1 MVPDPVLFRIGPLT
15 VYWYGVLIV
24 SGAML
29 AAQLASWLSR
39 RNGHNPE
46 IAWNMLLVLLLAGIL
61 GGRIYH
67 ILSSWDYYRLNPG
80 EMFGVQMSGFGIY
93 GSVIAGLAALWVYA
107 RVHKLHFPEWTDY
120 IAPGLLLAQAIGRWG
135 NFFNSE
141 LYGDCTTLPWG
152 VYIAP
157 GNRLE
162 WLADCER
169 FHPTFFYESGLNFIG
184 AMVLLYLA
192 WRWKKGRLW
201 GDIFYLYGMV
211 YPAIR
216 FFIEQPALRPDAYHV
231 ETWMVAGLPMARLIS
246 IIAFVFFGTL
256 LVVRHR
262 LRRPN
267 MIYVPGEPWQEPAPA
282 AVEPGDGEAP
292 SSDTAD

>member
-1 MVPDPVLFRIGPLT
+1 
-15 VYWYGVLIV
+15 VLIV

-29 AAQLASWLSR
+29 AAQISSWLSR

-61 GGRIYH
+61 GGRVYH
-67 ILSSWDYYRLNPG
+67 ILSSWDYYRLHPG

-93 GSVIAGLAALWVYA
+93 GSVIGGLIALWVFA
-107 RVHKLHFPEWTDY
+107 RVHKLRFLEWADY
-120 IAPGLLLAQAIGRWG
+120 AAPGLLLAQAIGRWG
-135 NFFNSE
+135 NYFNSE
-141 LYGDCTTLPWG
+141 LYGACTDLPWG
-152 VYIAP
+152 VYIPP

-169 FHPTFFYESGLNFIG
+169 FHPTFFYESALNFIG

-201 GDIFYLYGMV
+201 GDILYLYGMI

-216 FFIEQPALRPDAYHV
+216 FFIEQPLLRPDAYYV

-246 IIAFVFFGTL
+246 IVAFVFFGAL
-256 LVVRHR
+256 LMVRHR
-262 LRRPN
+262 LRRPS
-267 MIYVPGEPWQEPAPA
+267 MVYAPGEPWQEGATATPEGAHDDTPPDE
-282 AVEPGDGEAP
+282 EPQ
-292 SSDTAD
+292 